1 MDRWE
6 TVFDSS
12 SGDTATAAEIID
24 EFVGSRWEVKFFLKE
39 VPRNSFRS
47 MIQKSVEDRP
57 LMEGYVFNDS
67 EIDLLWGL
75 YQEYPER
82 KHSIKTE
89 KAFQQIRQY
98 MLSQAAQYVVNR
110 MIMESGS
117 EISTEFD
124 FLKRMLDTHLAD
136 AIDHASGLIENPVR
150 VRRNVELGVPD

>member
-1 MDRWE
+1 MDKWE

-67 EIDLLWGL
+67 EVDLLWGL

-98 MLSQAAQYVVNR
+98 MLNQAAQQFAEPSMVKK
-110 MIMESGS
+110 
-117 EISTEFD
+117 STGFN
-124 FLKRMLDTHLAD
+124 FLKHMLDTHLAD
-136 AIDHASGLIENPVR
+136 AIDHASLISY
-150 VRRNVELGVPD
+150 NV

>member
-1 MDRWE
+1 MDKWE

-24 EFVGSRWEVKFFLKE
+24 EFVGSKWEIKFFLKE

-67 EIDLLWGL
+67 EVDLLWGL

-98 MLSQAAQYVVNR
+98 MLNQAAQQFAEPSMVKK
-110 MIMESGS
+110 
-117 EISTEFD
+117 STAYFVI
-124 FLKRMLDTHLAD
+124 LVT
-136 AIDHASGLIENPVR
+136 IP
-150 VRRNVELGVPD
+150 RRIFYTINNIKLGHIVS